1 MSGLVSFSRQ
11 PDLDNPIL
19 IVSWTVDTAG
29 LSETVTSR
37 LNRGLDNQP
46 FCQIDPGEFFQFEGV
61 SIEDDVIQFPEPR
74 FYAGT
79 RQNLVVF
86 RSTPPRFD
94 WYRFLDTL
102 LEVAIESCHV
112 REIYAI
118 GGMMSMLPHTAP
130 RELVGTF
137 TSAEMRERFTS
148 YNMSVTWNYETPQGQ
163 RPTLN
168 SYLLWCAKK
177 RNIPAAT
184 LWVPV
189 PFYLA
194 PVGDPKAE
202 LRVMEF
208 FNRKLDLCL
217 NLDELDETAR
227 RQNRA
232 LVKARE
238 EHTDINGFISKLENG
253 EELSTEDSQTLA
265 AFVQKSLSGI
275 S

>member
-19 IVSWTVDTAG
+19 VVSWSVDTAG
-29 LSETVTSR
+29 LSETVASR
-37 LNRGLDNQP
+37 LNMNLGNQP
-46 FCQIDPGEFFQFEGV
+46 FCEIDPGDFFQLEGV
-61 SIEDDVIQFPEPR
+61 GIENDVIQFPEPR
-74 FYAGT
+74 FYAGS
-79 RQNLVVF
+79 RRNLVVF
-86 RSTPPRFD
+86 RSAPPRFD
-94 WYRFLDTL
+94 WYRFMDAL
-102 LEVAIESCHV
+102 LGVATESCHV

-118 GGMMSMLPHTAP
+118 GGMMSMVPHTAP

-137 TSAEMRERFTS
+137 SSAEMRDRFTS
-148 YNMSVTWNYETPQGQ
+148 YNMSVTWNYETPPGQ

-168 SYLLWCAKK
+168 SFLLWCAKT
-177 RNIPAAT
+177 RNIQAAT

-217 NLDELDETAR
+217 NLDELDEAAR
-227 RQNRA
+227 RQARA

-238 EHTDINGFISKLENG
+238 EHPDIDGFISKLERG
-253 EELSTEDSQTLA
+253 EPLSTEDSQTLA
-265 AFVQKSLSGI
+265 EFVQKTLSGI
-275 S
+275 N